1 MRSWKLFPS
10 LLMFTLLS
18 VPVVAQEKPAEG
30 AQVAEGGGAKE
41 TKEGSA
47 KTANAKPAEKKSE
60 VKPKAES
67 KAEAVQPEIGV
78 RLIKISGDY
87 VDLVQPVG
95 LDPLSLLG
103 GSPGAK
109 RSFFK
114 LTSFLD
120 SFSQD
125 EDFDHLVVDLS
136 SGFSMNSAQL
146 DELSRHFKKVR
157 DSGKKTHAWLESAS
171 REALEIASMCDTV
184 YMADFGEV
192 DLPSVSMQS
201 MFYRDALD
209 LVGVKASV
217 VRAGDFKGA
226 VEPYLNSRMSDHLRQ
241 HYLDML
247 TTINDAAVDRIA
259 KGRGLKPADV
269 RALQSRRMWL
279 AKEALSKGL
288 VDKLAPYGG
297 MRKVI
302 SDNIGENLNW
312 VTPKKAAKKEVS
324 LFQLMGELMAGNQS
338 SGAVQD
344 NTVVVLHLSGSI
356 VDEGSAGGIVAGT
369 TVERIQKLIDED
381 RVKGVVVRINSPGGS
396 ATASEAIRQALK
408 KLAEKKP
415 TIISMGDVAASG
427 GYWISCIGTP
437 IYAERGTVTGSIG
450 VFAMKLSGGSLMRR
464 IGLHTENIQLD
475 ESASLFSLD
484 RGFTDDEIEA
494 MQKSI
499 DSVYGRFLKLVSG
512 DRKIPLEKLRT
523 LAGGRVWSGSQAIRR
538 GLVDQIGGVDDCIT
552 YIAKKAELGDEYKV
566 AHRPMTESGLD
577 LSGLLGGED
586 NDIISIGGLGEK
598 LLQADS
604 TTLKLLRS
612 QGLNTDTLRLLIN
625 DSLETRQKPTTWLMA
640 PSSLTIR

>member
-1 MRSWKLFPS
+1 
-10 LLMFTLLS
+10 MFTLLS

>member
-1 MRSWKLFPS
+1 MS
-10 LLMFTLLS
+10 
-18 VPVVAQEKPAEG
+18 VVACLRAALLVALISFTAYGQDQKADSQNVGGDKPAPAAADESKSSVSDKQ
-30 AQVAEGGGAKE
+30 ADKRTDSKQAEAAK
-41 TKEGSA
+41 
-47 KTANAKPAEKKSE
+47 KPEPE
-60 VKPKAES
+60 VK
-67 KAEAVQPEIGV
+67 IGV
-78 RLIKISGDY
+78 RQIKMSGDY

-103 GSPGAK
+103 GSPGAQ

-120 SFSQD
+120 RFAKD
-125 EDFDHLVVDLS
+125 DDFDHLVIDLS

-146 DELSRHFKKVR
+146 DELSRHFKKVA
-157 DSGKKTHAWLESAS
+157 DAGKKTHAWLESAS
-171 REALEIASMCDTV
+171 REALEVASMCDRV

-201 MFYRDALD
+201 MFYRDAMD

-226 VEPYLNSRMSDHLRQ
+226 VEPYLNAKMSDHLRQ

-269 RALQSRRMWL
+269 RQMQARRMWL
-279 AKEALSKGL
+279 AKEALAQGL
-288 VDKLAPYGG
+288 VDKLAPYGS
-297 MRKVI
+297 MQKT
-302 SDNIGENLNW
+302 IGEEIGESLNW
-312 VTPKKAAKKEVS
+312 VTPKKAAKKNVS
-324 LFQLMGELMAGNQS
+324 FFQLMGEIMAGNQS
-338 SGAVQD
+338 SGSVQD
-344 NTVVVLHLSGSI
+344 DTIVVLHLSGSI
-356 VDEGSAGGIVAGT
+356 VDAGGAGSIAAGT
-369 TVERIQKLIDED
+369 TVERIEKLTNED

-415 TIISMGDVAASG
+415 TVISMGDVAASG

-450 VFAMKLSGGSLMRR
+450 VFAMKLSGGALMRR
-464 IGLHTENIQLD
+464 VGLHTENIQLD

-484 RGFTDDEIEA
+484 RGFTDEEVNA

-512 DRKIPLEKLRT
+512 DREIPIEKLRT
-523 LAGGRVWSGSQAIRR
+523 LAGGRVWSGSQALRR
-538 GLVDQIGGVDDCIT
+538 KLVDQIGGVDDCVA
-552 YIAKKAELGDEYKV
+552 YIAKKADLGDEYKV
-566 AHRPMTESGLD
+566 THRPLTESGLD
-577 LSGLLGGED
+577 LSSLLGNED
-586 NDIISIGGLGEK
+586 NDIISINPRGGGL
-598 LLQADS
+598 LPLDS
-604 TTLKLLRS
+604 AALKLLRA
-612 QGLNTDTLRLLIN
+612 QGLNTETLQLLIR
-625 DSLETRQKPTTWLMA
+625 DSLESKQKPTTWLMGPA
-640 PSSLTIR
+640 SLSIR